1 MVNQVSHMG
10 ENLILERVRSN
21 DNDSRGIQACEDRSD
36 WKLNRVIRLE
46 GLSVVVALPAQ
57 KVDGDFR
64 NNQ

>member
-1 MVNQVSHMG
+1 MG

-21 DNDSRGIQACEDRSD
+21 DNDSRSIQACEDRSD
-36 WKLNRVIRLE
+36 WKLKRVNRLE